1 MADQFLKDKQGY
13 DSDDSYYAE
22 ISKRKDEFGEPI
34 QGGPFKVKS
43 RKKAKS
49 PADKET
55 SQDGDE

>member
-1 MADQFLKDKQGY
+1 MKDKQGY